1 MTLKFFL
8 LKFEQI
14 SHNRPYLLQCKC
26 LAQIRYHVIF
36 VIAYFACA
44 RLFKKKKQP
53 KHVPLHIYT
62 QFVLLLYFLRE
73 NIYML
78 PNKTTCISLTL
89 KTAFK
94 CIVQHMKCQ
103 LQLKYKQLFQIISTL
118 FILTR
123 VMYLIFLN
131 VATFITP

>member
-44 RLFKKKKQP
+44 RLFKKKKTTKTRTP
-53 KHVPLHIYT
+53 IYLHP
-62 QFVLLLYFLRE
+62 V
-73 NIYML
+73 
-78 PNKTTCISLTL
+78 CIT
-89 KTAFK
+89 
-94 CIVQHMKCQ
+94 
-103 LQLKYKQLFQIISTL
+103 TL
-118 FILTR
+118 FPKGK
-123 VMYLIFLN
+123 YLY
-131 VATFITP
+131 ATE